1 MELMKYIT
9 ASKNAVN
16 KGYQGLE
23 KALMTYDEALETLHQ
38 KADTMTE
45 QAVNDEHRA
54 LNEQLDAAIIAARD
68 QMNAEIAKQRDGFT
82 AEVTEH
88 YRPDG
93 AKIDQNDAAVLNAG
107 FPLRDD
113 EVFDLIVKHQDNN
126 TMLRSIYAYI
136 KQNRMVGRVPTRLI
150 RACMRAEQGGEAET
164 KVFERFIH
172 LATMGFAHPDKNYT
186 FYQAAL
192 DDYETDAEL
201 HLLKAVPYASA
212 EVQAKIDQIE
222 REQMQKRNDTRAK
235 RNAFLSD

>member
-9 ASKNAVN
+9 ASKNAID

-23 KALMTYDEALETLHQ
+23 KALMTYDNALKTLHQ
-38 KADTMTE
+38 KADTMSE

-54 LNEQLDAAIIAARD
+54 LNEQLDAAITAARD

-136 KQNRMVGRVPTRLI
+136 KQNKMTGRVPTNLI

-164 KVFERFIH
+164 KAFDRFIH
-172 LATMGFAHPDKNYT
+172 FATMGFAHPDRSYT

-192 DDYETDAEL
+192 DDYETAAER
-201 HLLKAVPYASA
+201 HLLKAVPYANA
-212 EVQAKIDQIE
+212 EVQAKIKQIE
-222 REQMQKRNDTRAK
+222 QEQMRKRHEISAK
-235 RNAFLSD
+235 LDASH

>member
-23 KALMTYDEALETLHQ
+23 KALMTYDEALEALRQ
-38 KADTMTE
+38 KADTMSE
-45 QAVNDEHRA
+45 QAVKDEHRA
-54 LNEQLDAAIIAARD
+54 LNEQLDAAITAARD

-82 AEVTEH
+82 SEVTEH

-113 EVFDLIVKHQDNN
+113 EVFDLIVKHQDNT

-136 KQNRMVGRVPTRLI
+136 KQNRMVDRVPTQLI
-150 RACMRAEQGGEAET
+150 RACMRAEKGSEAVT
-164 KVFERFIH
+164 SIFERFIH
-172 LATMGFAHPDKNYT
+172 FATMGFAHPDRNYT

-201 HLLKAVPYASA
+201 HLLKAFPYANA
-212 EVQAKIDQIE
+212 EVQARIEQIK
-222 REQMQKRNDTRAK
+222 REQMQKQNDISAK
-235 RNAFLSD
+235 LDASH